1 MIVPTISLSQKNGKG
16 FFYQKKHKILQKQ
29 NTYKKSKTMKQEY
42 TLTIYTENQ
51 VSLIN
56 KIDIMLCRRK
66 IKSESINIS
75 LNEKEKTY
83 KFTIVLNETDTIV
96 KNLVLQIDK
105 TIGVLE
111 IYCNTNDEIIEQE
124 LALCKVATAT
134 SGNEARTEQILRKY
148 GAKVVLLTEDFT
160 VFEARGQG
168 KELSNLLEE
177 LRKFDLMEF
186 VRSARTVLPK
196 LHKEITKLPAL

>member
-1 MIVPTISLSQKNGKG
+1 
-16 FFYQKKHKILQKQ
+16 
-29 NTYKKSKTMKQEY
+29 MKQEY

-83 KFTIVLNETDTIV
+83 KFTIVLNETDTVV
-96 KNLVLQIDK
+96 KNLLLQIDK

-111 IYCNTNDEIIEQE
+111 IYCNSNDEIIEQE
-124 LALCKVATAT
+124 VALCKVPTAT
-134 SGNEARTEQILRKY
+134 SSNEAKAEQILREY

-160 VFEARGQG
+160 IFEARGQG
-168 KELSNLLEE
+168 KELNNLLEE
-177 LRKFDLMEF
+177 LREFDLMEF
-186 VRSARTVLPK
+186 VRSARTALPK
-196 LHKEITKLPAL
+196 LHEKATKLQALEEAY

>member
-1 MIVPTISLSQKNGKG
+1 
-16 FFYQKKHKILQKQ
+16 
-29 NTYKKSKTMKQEY
+29 MKQEY

-83 KFTIVLNETDTIV
+83 KFTIVVNETETVV

-111 IYCNTNDEIIEQE
+111 IYCNSNDEIIEQE
-124 LALCKVATAT
+124 VALCKVPSANGT
-134 SGNEARTEQILRKY
+134 NEAEAEQILKEY
-148 GAKVVLLTEDFT
+148 GAKVILVTEHFT
-160 VFEARGQG
+160 IFEARGQG
-168 KELSNLLEE
+168 KELNNLLVN
-177 LRKFDLMEF
+177 LRKFDLIEF
-186 VRSARTVLPK
+186 VRSTRTALPK
-196 LHKEITKLPAL
+196 LHKKPINLLVLEEVY